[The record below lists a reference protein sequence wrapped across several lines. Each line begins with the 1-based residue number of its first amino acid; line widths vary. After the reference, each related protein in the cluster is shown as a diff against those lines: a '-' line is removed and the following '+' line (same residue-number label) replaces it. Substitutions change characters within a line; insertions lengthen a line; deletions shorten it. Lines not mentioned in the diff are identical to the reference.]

1 MLFCS
6 PFLAVK
12 HEDLAQIHEDFMDLI
27 WISYGFDEKTCEF
40 DMETSGFHLQFEVDK
55 TSVREK

>member
-1 MLFCS
+1 
-6 PFLAVK
+6 LAVK